1 MKLTLANRY
10 QLIKL
15 NIIKELYLRPWEL
28 QLGKGRRCGWMSCP
42 GKLKGCGAIERNA
55 GKSHPTSY
63 TGEVAGEESHP
74 HTKPYIIADAEL
86 HVIAWQGEL

>member
-1 MKLTLANRY
+1 
-10 QLIKL
+10 
-15 NIIKELYLRPWEL
+15 
-28 QLGKGRRCGWMSCP
+28 MSCP

-55 GKSHPTSY
+55 GKGHPTSY

-86 HVIAWQGEL
+86 RVIAWQGEL